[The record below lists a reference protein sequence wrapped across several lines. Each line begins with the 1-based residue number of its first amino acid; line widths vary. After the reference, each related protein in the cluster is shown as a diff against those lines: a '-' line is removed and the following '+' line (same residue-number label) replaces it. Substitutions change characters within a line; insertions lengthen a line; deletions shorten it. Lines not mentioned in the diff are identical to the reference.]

1 MDPMGEEMIAEYRW
15 LKRMPVS
22 VSTRLSRLRSDVQ
35 PNYSKL
41 ALLFLQFVMEW
52 ILNIVNFRYTTTIT
66 SWLLPTK
73 TGSNH
78 EVDQLVLDLEHSAV
92 KTTCNSRVFPS
103 PLQSKSQ
110 ASRLVSYPISNWQH
124 MPGPNVPEIFESVE
138 KWHVILNGFN
148 GISEDS
154 TFCWNAS
161 VCKASEAHHFKREFC
176 FPTQSLP
183 LIMPGVPEPEG
194 QPNPRQAEMS
204 SKPGPFAIANQSG
217 IKMLWSI
224 FL

>member
-1 MDPMGEEMIAEYRW
+1 M
-15 LKRMPVS
+15 
-22 VSTRLSRLRSDVQ
+22 
-35 PNYSKL
+35 
-41 ALLFLQFVMEW
+41 
-52 ILNIVNFRYTTTIT
+52 
-66 SWLLPTK
+66 
-73 TGSNH
+73 
-78 EVDQLVLDLEHSAV
+78 LDLEHSAV

-161 VCKASEAHHFKREFC
+161 VCKASEAHHFEREFC

-183 LIMPGVPEPEG
+183 LIMPAC
-194 QPNPRQAEMS
+194 QNR
-204 SKPGPFAIANQSG
+204 KANQTQGKLKCHQNLDHLRLPINLASKCYEASFYTKNKFWAAFFG
-217 IKMLWSI
+217 
-224 FL
+224 F